1 MTNLPG
7 QTKDGTPEPFVFEK
21 FGSLNTREKRPA
33 IKDSDFSWIE
43 NWMPIADGNMRTLW
57 DAGPDVYTAPTGL
70 TIIHYYAYNI
80 GDVAYF
86 AIFLSD
92 GSAVQFQ
99 ISNQAQIA
107 IGGPGTFWNSTLTS
121 LPVATQFESK
131 YLVIASTLTANSYW
145 IWNGSAL
152 FTAGTLSP
160 DITVTDGGSGYTSA
174 PTITVTGGS
183 GSGAMLT
190 ATVSNGAVTEITV
203 NNPGSGY
210 SLNDQPQLSFTG
222 GGSDTSAA
230 ATATVTTT
238 SGGVSQVL
246 VTSGGTGYNNS
257 TVVGFSG
264 GGGSGASAVVS
275 GATNGVLTAIT
286 VTNPGQGYTSAPT
299 ASLTAGGGTG
309 AVLLVDIQ
317 QGQVTGITIT
327 NNGTGYHGAPN
338 VVISAPDALGGATLQ
353 ATAIAQ
359 VGGGGVFAITVTNPG
374 YGYTKASVQLV
385 GGNNSASATATLMPF
400 GMSGDTLETYQDRVW
415 LANGTT
421 LSETGAET
429 TSDFSTDTG
438 GGSSKATDSF
448 LRRKIFRLIQTNGYL
463 YRFGDSSINV
473 ISNVNTSGVPA
484 TTTYS
489 NSNVDPQM
497 GTAWRESVVS
507 FGRALVF
514 ANPSGVYALYGAAA
528 EKVSDNL
535 DGIFEKAS
543 FNTGQSGLTPTAA
556 VATVFGRRVYILT
569 LTATDSFTNTL
580 RNLMCV
586 WDGQRWFI
594 GTQTKQVTYLQTQE
608 FDSAITAY
616 GSDGTNL
623 FEVFVAPNAALP
635 KYYQTKLRAQPSYID
650 YKSSWRFWMLG
661 NNNGTDAATITVQ
674 VDQFGGQPSSS
685 PAPALVFNEVQGP
698 FVDQLGTSVF
708 GRLIGETVTVQ
719 ASDLSMISNSL
730 LTESYSSKA

>member
-1 MTNLPG
+1 M
-7 QTKDGTPEPFVFEK
+7 
-21 FGSLNTREKRPA
+21 
-33 IKDSDFSWIE
+33 
-43 NWMPIADGNMRTLW
+43 
-57 DAGPDVYTAPTGL
+57 
-70 TIIHYYAYNI
+70 
-80 GDVAYF
+80 
-86 AIFLSD
+86 
-92 GSAVQFQ
+92 
-99 ISNQAQIA
+99 
-107 IGGPGTFWNSTLTS
+107 
-121 LPVATQFESK
+121 
-131 YLVIASTLTANSYW
+131 
-145 IWNGSAL
+145 
-152 FTAGTLSP
+152 
-160 DITVTDGGSGYTSA
+160 
-174 PTITVTGGS
+174 
-183 GSGAMLT
+183 
-190 ATVSNGAVTEITV
+190 
-203 NNPGSGY
+203 
-210 SLNDQPQLSFTG
+210 
-222 GGSDTSAA
+222 
-230 ATATVTTT
+230 
-238 SGGVSQVL
+238 
-246 VTSGGTGYNNS
+246 TSGGTGYNNS

-448 LRRKIFRLIQTNGYL
+448 LAPQDFPIDTDERLPLSVRGFLHQRYLQCEHVGRSRNHDIQQFQRRSADGNGVE
-463 YRFGDSSINV
+463 RV
-473 ISNVNTSGVPA
+473 C
-484 TTTYS
+484 
-489 NSNVDPQM
+489 
-497 GTAWRESVVS
+497 RVS

-569 LTATDSFTNTL
+569 LTATDPFTNTL

-586 WDGQRWFI
+586 WDGSGGSSAPRPSKSPTCKPRSSTLRSRLM
-594 GTQTKQVTYLQTQE
+594 GRTAQTFLKCLSLRTLR
-608 FDSAITAY
+608 F
-616 GSDGTNL
+616 
-623 FEVFVAPNAALP
+623 PNTIRPSFALSRP
-635 KYYQTKLRAQPSYID
+635 T
-650 YKSSWRFWMLG
+650 
-661 NNNGTDAATITVQ
+661 
-674 VDQFGGQPSSS
+674 
-685 PAPALVFNEVQGP
+685 
-698 FVDQLGTSVF
+698 
-708 GRLIGETVTVQ
+708 
-719 ASDLSMISNSL
+719 
-730 LTESYSSKA
+730 